1 MLALIT
7 QNRSDLERLCRQFY
21 VDRLELFG
29 SAATGAFDA
38 ECSDLDFLVRFRQP
52 APLHLSDQYFGLSEA
67 LEALFGRK
75 IDLVM
80 EGALKNPYFIEG
92 VNASRELLYAA

>member
-7 QNRSDLERLCRQFY
+7 QNRSDLENLCRQFY
-21 VDRLELFG
+21 VERLELFG

-38 ECSDLDFLVRFRQP
+38 ERSDLGFLVRFQQP
-52 APLHLSDQYFGLSEA
+52 APLHLSDQYFSLAEGLET
-67 LEALFGRK
+67 LFGRK
-75 IDLVM
+75 VDLVM
-80 EGALKNPYFIEG
+80 EGALKNPYFIKG